1 MTKEQLLDNLR
12 SGATLTRRDQV
23 WLVTLLSIPA
33 CLGQLST
40 IVMQYIDAMMV
51 GQLGAEASAAI
62 GLVSTTT
69 WLFGGLCHSLISG
82 FCVLV
87 AHNVGAKDDK
97 RARSVLTQSIMLALV
112 FSACISAFCWGIHN
126 ELPVWLG
133 GRPEVN
139 ALASQYFGIWALYLP
154 IMQML
159 FLSMGMLRS
168 TGDMKMPMTA
178 GVLMCVLDVI
188 FNLLFI
194 PRWGVAGA
202 ALATGAAGLV
212 TLIVTLSYL
221 LTRNEH
227 LALFG
232 RIPRLRS
239 EHGESTKIR
248 LRPRW
253 DTFGKGLKIGTP
265 MALEHILFCLAL
277 IASTLIVA
285 PLGTVA
291 IAANAFGIIVESLCY
306 MPGYG
311 IGDAATTLIGQS
323 TGAKRPSLVHSF
335 SWLTTGMGMGV
346 MSALGVLMFVLAPE
360 IMSIMTPNH
369 AVQQLSTQVL
379 RIEAFAEP
387 MYAASIV
394 IYGVFM
400 GRGKT
405 LMPCIMDLV
414 SIWCVRI
421 PLAWYLAQHY
431 GLIGVWIAMATEL
444 TFRGAIF
451 LIKLAWNK

>member
-1 MTKEQLLDNLR
+1 M
-12 SGATLTRRDQV
+12 

-69 WLFGGLCHSLISG
+69 WLFGGLCHSLIMG

-87 AHNVGAKDDK
+87 AHSIGARDDK
-97 RARSVLTQSIMLALV
+97 RARSILTQSMMLALV
-112 FSACISAFCWGIHN
+112 FSACISAFCWSIHGQ
-126 ELPVWLG
+126 LPIWLG
-133 GRPEVN
+133 GKSEVN
-139 ALASQYFGIWALYLP
+139 HLASQYFGIWALYLP
-154 IMQML
+154 VMQML
-159 FLSMGMLRS
+159 YLSMGMLRS
-168 TGDMKMPMTA
+168 SGDMKMPMA
-178 GVLMCVLDVI
+178 SGVLMCLLDVA
-188 FNLLFI
+188 FNLIFI

-202 ALATGAAGLV
+202 AIATGIAGLV
-212 TLIVTLSYL
+212 TLLVTIGYL
-221 LTRNEH
+221 LTRNQH

-232 RIPRLRS
+232 KIRRQRL

-253 DTFGKGLKIGTP
+253 DTFGHGLKIGTP
-265 MALEHILFCLAL
+265 MALEHVLFCLAQ

-323 TGAKRPSLVHSF
+323 TGARRPALVHSF

-346 MSALGVLMFVLAPE
+346 MALLGVFMYLFAPE
-360 IMSIMTPNH
+360 IMNIMTPDN
-369 AVQQLSTQVL
+369 AVRHLSVQVL

-400 GRGKT
+400 GCGKT

-431 GLIGVWIAMATEL
+431 GLVGVWIAMAAEL
-444 TFRGAIF
+444 TFRGTIF